1 MELAAQRR
9 VPLLFLQNITGF
21 VVGRRA
27 EAGGIA
33 KDGAKASLMFMLRC
47 AAALLRCLTSF
58 NCALYN
64 LH

>member
-1 MELAAQRR
+1 VELAAQRR

-33 KDGAKASLMFMLRC
+33 KDGAKARC
-47 AAALLRCLTSF
+47 SSRRTPPCLI
-58 NCALYN
+58 
-64 LH
+64 

>member
-9 VPLLFLQNITGF
+9 GPLLFLQNITGF

-33 KDGAKASLMFMLRC
+33 KDGAKASLMFMFMLRCC
-47 AAALLRCLTSF
+47 AAALLDLVQLRPL
-58 NCALYN
+58 
-64 LH
+64 